1 MKPIYVEIAPGE
13 LIDKITV
20 LEIKSERISDPSR
33 LKNVQTELDILQET
47 RNKCVSDSPELATLT
62 KRLREANLN
71 IWDMSSS
78 IRELGE
84 KGDFSEEFADVS
96 WRIHLV
102 NDERAAIKKQI
113 NLMQGSRIIEE
124 KSYKNWK

>member
-1 MKPIYVEIAPGE
+1 MNPLYVEISPGE

-20 LEIKSERISDPSR
+20 LEIKSERISDPAR

-47 RNKCVSDSPELATLT
+47 RNKHVSDLPELEMLT
-62 KRLREANLN
+62 KRLREANLK
-71 IWDMSSS
+71 IWDLSDR

-84 KGDFSEEFADVS
+84 KGDFGEEFADVS
-96 WRIHLV
+96 WQIHLV